1 MNQPASPAT
10 RKTTMWIAIA
20 VAGVA
25 FVAAGSY
32 ISDIPPSSSNVAGT
46 VQPAQRYRAE
56 QQLTAQD
63 VKLADQ
69 TLAQALQSDVVV
81 KLIKDPQFQAL
92 AHSPAALSAL
102 AVNVQAFAALAQEPK
117 AFAMMVSNASAF
129 AALSSNAQVFA
140 AVLNNPSAFAQYAS
154 NAKAFATAASNASA
168 VAAMSANASAFQAL
182 ASNSQAM
189 AAIA

>member
-10 RKTTMWIAIA
+10 RKTTIWIAIA

-32 ISDIPPSSSNVAGT
+32 IFDIPPSASNVAGT
-46 VQPAQRYRAE
+46 VQPA
-56 QQLTAQD
+56 
-63 VKLADQ
+63 
-69 TLAQALQSDVVV
+69 QSDVVV

-92 AHSPAALSAL
+92 ARSPAALSAL

-117 AFAMMVSNASAF
+117 AFAMMVSNASAL
-129 AALSSNAQVFA
+129 AALSSNTQAFS

-154 NAKAFATAASNASA
+154 NVKAFAVAANNASA
-168 VAAMSANASAFQAL
+168 
-182 ASNSQAM
+182 
-189 AAIA
+189 

>member
-32 ISDIPPSSSNVAGT
+32 IFDIPPSASNVAGT

-92 AHSPAALSAL
+92 ARSPAALSAL
-102 AVNVQAFAALAQEPK
+102 AVNAWNCGSLMSFTT
-117 AFAMMVSNASAF
+117 VSFCRSCEIVWSASF
-129 AALSSNAQVFA
+129 TSCVVSCC
-140 AVLNNPSAFAQYAS
+140 SAR
-154 NAKAFATAASNASA
+154 
-168 VAAMSANASAFQAL
+168 
-182 ASNSQAM
+182 
-189 AAIA
+189 